1 MALTIT
7 RGSYGS
13 MHSVFGT
20 SPVFPTGCGP
30 LRLSPSG
37 QLGDPEVCSSVPPSS
52 VRRIRLSVMWRTL
65 QAIQL
70 SPHHAG
76 LAGLQLQHLCSAS
89 RFAAMLLSPSLSA
102 SGKAAD
108 L

>member
-1 MALTIT
+1 MTQTFGIRDTYLVTCKISLVF
-7 RGSYGS
+7 RCSGEGSGWGRL
-13 MHSVFGT
+13 GT
-20 SPVFPTGCGP
+20 G
-30 LRLSPSG
+30 
-37 QLGDPEVCSSVPPSS
+37 
-52 VRRIRLSVMWRTL
+52 L
-65 QAIQL
+65 QAMQL

-76 LAGLQLQHLCSAS
+76 LAGLQIQHLRSAS

>member
-1 MALTIT
+1 
-7 RGSYGS
+7 
-13 MHSVFGT
+13 
-20 SPVFPTGCGP
+20 
-30 LRLSPSG
+30 
-37 QLGDPEVCSSVPPSS
+37 
-52 VRRIRLSVMWRTL
+52 MWRTL
-65 QAIQL
+65 QAMQL

-76 LAGLQLQHLCSAS
+76 LAGLQIQHLRSAS